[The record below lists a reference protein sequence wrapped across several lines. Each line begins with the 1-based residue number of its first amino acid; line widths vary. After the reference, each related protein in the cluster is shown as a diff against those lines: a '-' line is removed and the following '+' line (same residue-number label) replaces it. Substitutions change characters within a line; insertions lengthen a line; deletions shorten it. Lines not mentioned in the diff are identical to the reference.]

1 MAKEDKTQPR
11 GEEEGVRKG
20 ELARHQR
27 RYEQFRVSP
36 GQGSRFW
43 LLDYAREMMLVF
55 SNPFLQPT
63 DKFIVVVRTK
73 RNFRES
79 RGLLNLFSSR
89 KRGMEFYSLDKYLV
103 PRKSHGFIVR
113 FLWTSYGGG
122 QLGFTVEGI
131 KPLRIFQAGEFG
143 FVERSI
149 PRFIDDSG
157 GSFEVLTAQS
167 RCTCSANKT
176 WRVLWRARERK
187 VSSVSSVARPEV
199 IDIIDQIYPMSI
211 PNSPN
216 LPSFPRPA
224 KEFAFP
230 PPEKEKKKGGRVF
243 SRGIS
248 RVGTRRFR
256 DKITKNNS
264 RVSGISI
271 AGRHPRFHGN
281 RSERKREGINDDTTT
296 AAILGEATRPR
307 TCKSARVSERRHG
320 GCVSREQ
327 RDRI

>member
-216 LPSFPRPA
+216 LLSFPR
-224 KEFAFP
+224 EFFP
-230 PPEKEKKKGGRVF
+230 FEGIFLLLKKKRKKEDAYFRVEF
-243 SRGIS
+243 LAWERAG
-248 RVGTRRFR
+248 
-256 DKITKNNS
+256 
-264 RVSGISI
+264 SGIKLRRI
-271 AGRHPRFHGN
+271 IHGCRGYRLPAGIRDFTETGAKGSEKVSMTIRRRR
-281 RSERKREGINDDTTT
+281 RS
-296 AAILGEATRPR
+296 
-307 TCKSARVSERRHG
+307 
-320 GCVSREQ
+320 
-327 RDRI
+327 